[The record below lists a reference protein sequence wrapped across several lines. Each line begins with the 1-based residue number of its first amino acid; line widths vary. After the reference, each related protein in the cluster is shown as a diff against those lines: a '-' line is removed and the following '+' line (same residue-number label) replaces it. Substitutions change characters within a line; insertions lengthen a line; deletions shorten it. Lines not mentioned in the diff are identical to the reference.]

1 MRLRWV
7 LVLLLAICGSLNPL
21 KAQPGKQNNPYILF
35 TGLVLTSDSLKPIP
49 FVNIRT
55 PKRGLIGFTDYMG
68 HFDVVVRKGDT
79 ILFQQVEQEPS
90 CHVVP
95 DTLHGNRYSIIK
107 LMTQDTLQMA
117 AIFIRALPLKSL
129 FENEFVSKE
138 IPDDAYERA
147 RQNLEAEA
155 LKDEQRLRPA
165 DPNMSQSL
173 LAQSRA
179 NQLYYYKQAPP
190 QNYFSP
196 GAWVQFL
203 EAWKRGDYKKKPNQ
217 KKSTYVSPY

>member
-1 MRLRWV
+1 MRLKWV
-7 LVLLLAICGSLNPL
+7 WMLVLCCCASLNPL
-21 KAQPGKQNNPYILF
+21 KAQPGKESNPYILF

-55 PKRGLIGFTDYMG
+55 PKRGLIGFTDYLG

-90 CHVVP
+90 WHVVP
-95 DTLHGNRYSIIK
+95 DTLMGNRSSIIK
-107 LMTQDTLQMA
+107 LMTQDTIQMS

-129 FENEFVSKE
+129 FEKEFVSKD

-155 LKDEQRLRPA
+155 LKEEQRLRPA
-165 DPNMSQSL
+165 DPNMSQQL

-203 EAWKRGDYKKKPNQ
+203 EAWKRGDFKKKPQ